1 MRQFEEEADERDSD
15 ENLFANAE
23 KQEQD

>member
-23 KQEQD
+23 KQE